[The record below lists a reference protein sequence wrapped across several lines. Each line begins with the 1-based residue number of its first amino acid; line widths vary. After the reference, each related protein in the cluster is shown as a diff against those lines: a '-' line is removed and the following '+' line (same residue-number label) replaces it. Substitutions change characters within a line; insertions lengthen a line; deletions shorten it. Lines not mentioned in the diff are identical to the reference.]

1 MRPERSLVKIVSGA
15 DEADVLR
22 DASRHLCL
30 GGIVIDH
37 DKGSAN
43 DEIIGDLGEY
53 SARIE

>member
-1 MRPERSLVKIVSGA
+1 MKIVSSA

-22 DASRHLCL
+22 DATRHLSL
-30 GGIVIDH
+30 GDIMIDH

-43 DEIIGDLGEY
+43 DEILGDLGED